1 MIQTTTACYGSRGNG
16 MQKVYMKALIPE
28 DTGDG
33 FNIVIIDY
41 MIIDD
46 VEKEIY
52 RKSVYMSYA
61 ERDALKSAVV
71 AGYSLTGK
79 TPTAE
84 DAVSQSSNA
93 GSLDLKTLGENRD
106 QISKAIQDIQGGR

>member
-71 AGYSLTGK
+71 AGYSLTGTESEINK
-79 TPTAE
+79 QLIPYAVLYRTKSENPPTYMIDTNE
-84 DAVSQSSNA
+84 WI
-93 GSLDLKTLGENRD
+93 LL
-106 QISKAIQDIQGGR
+106 

>member
-61 ERDALKSAVV
+61 ERDALKYAVV
-71 AGYSLTGK
+71 SGYSLTGTESEINK
-79 TPTAE
+79 QLIPYAVLYRTKSENPPTYMIDTNE
-84 DAVSQSSNA
+84 WV
-93 GSLDLKTLGENRD
+93 LL
-106 QISKAIQDIQGGR
+106 

>member
-33 FNIVIIDY
+33 FNIVIVDY
-41 MIIDD
+41 LVIDD

-71 AGYSLTGK
+71 AGYSLTGTESEINK
-79 TPTAE
+79 QLIPYAVLYRTKSENPPTYMIDTNE
-84 DAVSQSSNA
+84 WI
-93 GSLDLKTLGENRD
+93 LL
-106 QISKAIQDIQGGR
+106 

>member
-33 FNIVIIDY
+33 FKTVIVDYLVIDGQ
-41 MIIDD
+41 
-46 VEKEIY
+46 EKEIY

-71 AGYSLTGK
+71 AGYSLTGTESEINK
-79 TPTAE
+79 QLIPYAVLYRTKSENPPTYMIDTNE
-84 DAVSQSSNA
+84 WI
-93 GSLDLKTLGENRD
+93 LL
-106 QISKAIQDIQGGR
+106 

>member
-1 MIQTTTACYGSRGNG
+1 

-33 FNIVIIDY
+33 FNIVIVDY
-41 MIIDD
+41 LVIDD
-46 VEKEIY
+46 QEKEIY

-71 AGYSLTGK
+71 AGYSLTGTESEINK
-79 TPTAE
+79 QLIPYAVLYRTKSENPPTYMIDTNE
-84 DAVSQSSNA
+84 WV
-93 GSLDLKTLGENRD
+93 LL
-106 QISKAIQDIQGGR
+106 

>member
-16 MQKVYMKALIPE
+16 MQKVYMKALTPE

-71 AGYSLTGK
+71 AGYSLTGTESEINK
-79 TPTAE
+79 QLIPYAVLYRTKSENPPTYMIDTNE
-84 DAVSQSSNA
+84 WI
-93 GSLDLKTLGENRD
+93 LL
-106 QISKAIQDIQGGR
+106 

>member
-71 AGYSLTGK
+71 AGYSLTGTESEINK
-79 TPTAE
+79 QLIPYAVLYRTKSENPPTYMIDTNE
-84 DAVSQSSNA
+84 WV
-93 GSLDLKTLGENRD
+93 LL
-106 QISKAIQDIQGGR
+106 